1 MSQVNLE
8 IVRSIYAAWDHGDFS
23 SLEWAAPEIEYVIVD
38 GPEPGSWSGRAAM
51 AATMRSI
58 LNAWENARIEADEY
72 IELDDERV
80 LALNHLSGRGKAS
93 GLEVGQMKRDGAAI
107 LHCRDG
113 KVTRYV
119 SYNHRDR
126 ALADLGLRE

>member
-1 MSQVNLE
+1 MSQENMEV
-8 IVRSIYAAWDHGDFS
+8 VRSIYAAWKHGDFS
-23 SLEWAAPEIEYVIVD
+23 SLEWADPEIEYVIVD

-51 AATMRSI
+51 AEAMRSI

-72 IELDDERV
+72 IELDDEHV
-80 LALNHLSGRGKAS
+80 LVLNHLSGRGKAS
-93 GLEVGQMKRDGAAI
+93 GLEVGQMKRNGAAL

-119 SYNHRDR
+119 SYNDRDG
-126 ALADLGLRE
+126 ALTDLGLRE

>member
-1 MSQVNLE
+1 MSQENLE
-8 IVRSIYAAWDHGDFS
+8 IVRSIYAEWDHGDFS

-38 GPEPGSWSGRAAM
+38 GPEPGSWSGAAAM

-80 LALNHLSGRGKAS
+80 LVLNHLTGRGKAS
-93 GLEVGQMKRDGAAI
+93 GLEVGQMKRNGAAI
-107 LHCRDG
+107 LHCHDG

-119 SYNHRDR
+119 SYNDRDR
-126 ALADLGLRE
+126 ALADLGLGE